1 MEEGRKGVRKGR
13 GTTLIIIFLS
23 LFLVAATVKT
33 QEKRKMG
40 KDEEKKSQIGG
51 GFGLNASRGPID
63 ITSDTVEYD
72 QKQNSITF
80 KGNVI
85 AKQEDT
91 TLFAGVMVVHH
102 DPDTKKLKTIVATGN
117 VKIVQLERRAT
128 GQKATFDQEENKII
142 LDGDAVV
149 REGENVVR
157 GARVIYYVNEERS
170 IVEGGKGSRVTTTI
184 TPSKKE

>member
-1 MEEGRKGVRKGR
+1 MTKGMRIGKR
-13 GTTLIIIFLS
+13 TALIIIFLS
-23 LFLVAATVKT
+23 LFLVVATGEA
-33 QEKRKMG
+33 QEKKKIA
-40 KDEEKKSQIGG
+40 KDGAKKSQNGG

-72 QKQNSITF
+72 QKQNRITF

-91 TLFAGVMVVHH
+91 TLYASTMVVHH
-102 DPDTKKLKTIVATGN
+102 DPETKKLKTIVATGN

-128 GQKATFDQEENKII
+128 GQRATFDQEENKIV
-142 LDGDAVV
+142 LDGEAVV

-157 GARVIYYVNEERS
+157 GERVIYYANEEKS

>member
-1 MEEGRKGVRKGR
+1 MTKGMRIGKG
-13 GTTLIIIFLS
+13 TALIIVFLS
-23 LFLVAATVKT
+23 LFLVVATGEA
-33 QEKRKMG
+33 QERRKIA
-40 KDEEKKSQIGG
+40 KDEAKKSQNGA

-91 TLFAGVMVVHH
+91 TLYASTMVVHQ
-102 DPDTKKLKTIVATGN
+102 DPETKKLKTIVATGN

-128 GQKATFDQEENKII
+128 GQRATFNQEENKIV
-142 LDGDAVV
+142 LDGEAVV

-157 GARVIYYVNEERS
+157 GERVIYYTNEERS